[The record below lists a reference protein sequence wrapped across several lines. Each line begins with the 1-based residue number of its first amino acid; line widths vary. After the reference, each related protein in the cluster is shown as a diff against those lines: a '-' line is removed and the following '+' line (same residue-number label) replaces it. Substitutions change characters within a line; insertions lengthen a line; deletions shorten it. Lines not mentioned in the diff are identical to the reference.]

1 MGVFLILAFI
11 FAAGFIVGSVLARDL
26 GLYEYFKKDKK

>member
-1 MGVFLILAFI
+1 MGTIFILALI
-11 FAAGFIVGSVLARDL
+11 FAAGFIVGSVLARDW

>member
-1 MGVFLILAFI
+1 MVAFLILAFI